1 MPSNSYHCKYC
12 HQRKATETSLNRHIA
27 HSPGCYQA
35 WQENLLQLTSTSVGV
50 DTSINPHSATIDN
63 LQPGF
68 LGNDNF
74 MGNDF
79 DVDEAGLSCDNMRA
93 TTSTNRSEE
102 INDVED
108 GDDTHSQSRYRKGYP
123 GMYTAE
129 ILGKGKTKFEIWQQ
143 EQISHHENEWAPFDN
158 QKEWDLAQWLIK
170 NVGQKSMD
178 KFLELPIVSLCTQI

>member
-1 MPSNSYHCKYC
+1 
-12 HQRKATETSLNRHIA
+12 
-27 HSPGCYQA
+27 
-35 WQENLLQLTSTSVGV
+35 
-50 DTSINPHSATIDN
+50 
-63 LQPGF
+63 
-68 LGNDNF
+68 

-123 GMYTAE
+123 GMYAAE